1 MLVFWIVMAAIV
13 YFVLLAC
20 VLVFFAGVSK
30 MNRHWERVFRESNGL
45 PHERWRAYDERWHRA
60 A

>member
-1 MLVFWIVMAAIV
+1 MLAFWIVMAAIV
-13 YFVLLAC
+13 YFVLLAG

-30 MNRHWERVFRESNGL
+30 MNRHWEHVFRESHG
-45 PHERWRAYDERWHRA
+45 EYDERWRRA

>member
-1 MLVFWIVMAAIV
+1 MIWFWILMAAIV

-30 MNRHWERVFRESNGL
+30 MNRHWERVFRESHG
-45 PHERWRAYDERWHRA
+45 ACDEQWHGVEEWHRA

>member
-1 MLVFWIVMAAIV
+1 MLLFWIVVAAIV
-13 YFVLLAC
+13 YFALLAC

-30 MNRHWERVFRESNGL
+30 MNGHWERAFRESPECNE
-45 PHERWRAYDERWHRA
+45 HWHRA

>member
-1 MLVFWIVMAAIV
+1 MGPMLVFWIVMAAIV
-13 YFVLLAC
+13 YFALLAG

-30 MNRHWERVFRESNGL
+30 MNRHWERVFHE
-45 PHERWRAYDERWHRA
+45 PHGEYDEHWHRA